1 MVGRRVIRLRHRG
14 HTHHRLVGV
23 YHRLVRRINIHL
35 DEELDAELAAVAAR
49 LGESKAEL
57 IRRAAREWLDRN
69 GSVKPDDPWAAFT
82 GSAVDVHPDG
92 RSYDEVIYG
101 L

>member
-1 MVGRRVIRLRHRG
+1 MIRIGHRL
-14 HTHHRLVGV
+14 HTHRIFGGV
-23 YHRLVRRINIHL
+23 YHRLVRRVNIHL
-35 DEELDAELAAVAAR
+35 DEDLDAELTAAAVR

-57 IRRAAREWLDRN
+57 IRRAAREWLARN
-69 GSVKPDDPWAAFT
+69 ARNDPDDAWAAFT

>member
-1 MVGRRVIRLRHRG
+1 MIRLRNRLY
-14 HTHHRLVGV
+14 THHRILGV
-23 YHRLVRRINIHL
+23 YHRLVRRINVHL
-35 DEELDAELAAVAAR
+35 DEELDAELAAEAAR

-69 GSVKPDDPWAAFT
+69 ARVNADDAWAAFT